1 MRVAI
6 WVSSASLAG
15 SRGAGIEDISFS
27 RWIARLLSSLIG
39 LPSNLAAC
47 SIHLLSW
54 VSERSLALAAMRSES
69 LLM

>member
-39 LPSNLAAC
+39 WPSNFAAC
-47 SIHLLSW
+47 SIQLLS
-54 VSERSLALAAMRSES
+54 
-69 LLM
+69 